1 MSDIFLPIESSE
13 VKQKVRTNKIT
24 ISNPYN
30 GNKVISMRNEMIT
43 LVDDIER
50 GRKNIS
56 NTTRIFSDVATELIT
71 ITDPVT
77 SQEITLSVA
86 AVALAIEDAYV
97 KWWNE
102 DQATEE

>member
-1 MSDIFLPIESSE
+1 MSDIFLPVEATE

-24 ISNPYN
+24 ISNPYQ

-43 LVDDIER
+43 LVDDVER

-56 NTTRIFSDVATELIT
+56 NTTRNFADVQTELIT

-77 SQEITLSVA
+77 SQEITISVA
-86 AVALAIEDAYV
+86 AVATAIEETYV

-102 DQATEE
+102 DQAPVE